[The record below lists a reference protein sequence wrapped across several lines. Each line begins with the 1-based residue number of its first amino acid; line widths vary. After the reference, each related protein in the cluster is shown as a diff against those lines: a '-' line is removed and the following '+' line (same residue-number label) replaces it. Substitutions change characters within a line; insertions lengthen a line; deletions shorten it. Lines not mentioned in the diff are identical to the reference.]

1 MSLSATVSGM
11 LPFRVCLVSKKSPG
25 AGIRAGK
32 LQHHRRRLTVVLEQ
46 GPAERGFPSLD
57 SL

>member
-1 MSLSATVSGM
+1 MSLSATDSGM
-11 LPFRVCLVSKKSPG
+11 LPFGVCLVSKKNPG

-46 GPAERGFPSLD
+46 GSVERVFLSLD